1 MKTSE
6 QLVGLWTKYQITS
19 PYSSSISFEK
29 LFDSLDYITNILS
42 EEEVMV

>member
-6 QLVGLWTKYQITS
+6 QLIKSWEKYQITA
-19 PYSSSISFEK
+19 PYSSDISFDK

-42 EEEVMV
+42 EEEAMV